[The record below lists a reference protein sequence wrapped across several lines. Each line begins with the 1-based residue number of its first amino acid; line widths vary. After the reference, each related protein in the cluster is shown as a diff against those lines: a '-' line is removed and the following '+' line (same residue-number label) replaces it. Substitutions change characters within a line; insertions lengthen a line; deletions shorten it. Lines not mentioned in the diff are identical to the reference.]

1 MKRFF
6 EENRMTFVVFLLI
19 ILFIIVYLAPHI
31 FIFINAGQAG
41 VLFRRFFG
49 GVVTTNVY
57 GEGFHIIS
65 PWNRMTIYDMRVQ
78 QIPIEYD
85 VLTKNGLRV
94 KVKLSIRF
102 HPKYETIAVLHQRI
116 GPNYVEKIVIP
127 VAESSVRS
135 IVGEGTAQ
143 DLFSLRADIISAINS
158 KADIGLNLNF
168 IALDEIL
175 IRDVALPERIQDAI
189 ETKEI
194 QKEVYE
200 AYIYILKKEREET
213 IRKEIEAFGWKSYN
227 DLISES
233 LNPKVLKWMGILATK
248 ELAESKNAKV
258 VIMGNGSQGLP
269 VILGSDF
276 TRDEVKGASQKL
288 NETSAGELKGVEPI
302 TELDNRIKNL
312 NNSINNIYRLNN
324 PDRENPM
331 KSPNQTVSPPPA
343 GSRDNASESASPG
356 TPSGTMAPG
365 SPSGTM
371 APGSPQILPL
381 ENPAIPPEPSNTT
394 GTGATPR

>member
-1 MKRFF
+1 MKRFI
-6 EENRMTFVVFLLI
+6 EENRMTLVVFLLLV
-19 ILFIIVYLAPHI
+19 LFIIVYLAPRI

-65 PWNRMTIYDMRVQ
+65 PWNRMFIYDMRVQ

-116 GPNYVEKIVIP
+116 GPKYVEKIVIP

-135 IVGEGTAQ
+135 IVGEKTAQ
-143 DLFSLRADIISAINS
+143 DLFSLRGDVIYAINN
-158 KADIGLNLNF
+158 KAEIGLNLNF
-168 IALDEIL
+168 ISLDEIL
-175 IRDVALPERIQDAI
+175 IRDVVLPQSIQSAI
-189 ETKEI
+189 ELKEI
-194 QKEVYE
+194 QKERYE
-200 AYIYILKKEREET
+200 AYAYILRKEREET
-213 IRKEIEAFGWKSYN
+213 IRKEIEAIGWKNYN
-227 DLISES
+227 DLISQS
-233 LNPKVLKWMGILATK
+233 LNPKVLRWMGVMATR

-276 TRDEVKGASQKL
+276 TRDEDKASPQKNKEGAVGDFKSMESMTDLDEHINKL
-288 NETSAGELKGVEPI
+288 NGT
-302 TELDNRIKNL
+302 
-312 NNSINNIYRLNN
+312 INNLWRFNN
-324 PDRENPM
+324 PSRSNPL
-331 KSPNQTVSPPPA
+331 KSQEGKS
-343 GSRDNASESASPG
+343 SRAPSGNKG
-356 TPSGTMAPG
+356 TPSAQPSQGGSADNPPVMPSLLNPVRSPENAPT
-365 SPSGTM
+365 PV
-371 APGSPQILPL
+371 
-381 ENPAIPPEPSNTT
+381 NSNTK
-394 GTGATPR
+394 GETPR

>member
-1 MKRFF
+1 MMKHFI
-6 EENRMTFVVFLLI
+6 EEHRMTLVVFLLLV
-19 ILFIIVYLAPHI
+19 LFLIVYLAPRI
-31 FIFINAGQAG
+31 FIFINAGEAG

-65 PWNRMTIYDMRVQ
+65 PWNTLTRYDMRVQ

-143 DLFSLRADIISAINS
+143 DLFSLRSDIISAINT
-158 KADIGLNLNF
+158 KAEMGLNLNF

-175 IRDVALPERIQDAI
+175 IRDVILPVSIQDAI
-189 ETKEI
+189 EAKEI
-194 QKEVYE
+194 QRERYE
-200 AYIYILKKEREET
+200 AYTYILKKEREET
-213 IRKEIEAFGWKSYN
+213 VRKEIEAFGWKNYN
-227 DLISES
+227 DLVSQS
-233 LNPKVLKWMGILATK
+233 LNSKVLRWMGVMATR
-248 ELAESKNAKV
+248 ELADSRNAKV

-276 TRDEVKGASQKL
+276 TREEEKTG
-288 NETSAGELKGVEPI
+288 AGESRQVDSMMD
-302 TELDNRIKNL
+302 LDKRIRNL
-312 NNSINNIYRLNN
+312 DANINNLFRLNN
-324 PDRENPM
+324 PDRGKVPRAPSEGAAP
-331 KSPNQTVSPPPA
+331 SPSPPA
-343 GSRDNASESASPG
+343 GTDVAQPTPG
-356 TPSGTMAPG
+356 PVTPSGATNPASPKPG
-365 SPSGTM
+365 PTERP
-371 APGSPQILPL
+371 ATPPRL
-381 ENPAIPPEPSNTT
+381 ENIPAP
-394 GTGATPR
+394 GATPR

>member
-6 EENRMTFVVFLLI
+6 EENRMTLVVFLLI

-49 GVVTTNVY
+49 GVVTTNPY

-65 PWNRMTIYDMRVQ
+65 PWNTMTIYDTRVQ

-94 KVKLSIRF
+94 RVKLSIRF
-102 HPKYETIAVLHQRI
+102 HPKSDTLGVLHQRI
-116 GPNYVEKIVIP
+116 GPKYVEKVVIP

-143 DLFSLRADIISAINS
+143 DLFSLRSDVISAINS
-158 KADIGLNLNF
+158 KAEMGLNLNF

-175 IRDVALPERIQDAI
+175 IRDVVLPPSIQDAI
-189 ETKEI
+189 EVKEI
-194 QKEVYE
+194 QKERYQ
-200 AYIYILKKEREET
+200 AYAYILKKEREET
-213 IRKEIEAFGWKSYN
+213 IRKEIEAFGWKNYN

-233 LNPKVLKWMGILATK
+233 LNPKVLKWMGILATRD
-248 ELAESKNAKV
+248 LAESKNTKV

-276 TRDEVKGASQKL
+276 TRDEEKGSAQKGKENTASEFKGVDSMTNLNERIKKL
-288 NETSAGELKGVEPI
+288 NT
-302 TELDNRIKNL
+302 N
-312 NNSINNIYRLNN
+312 INNIFRLNN
-324 PDRENPM
+324 PDRANPL
-331 KSPNQTVSPPPA
+331 KSPLDSVSPTPA
-343 GSRDNASESASPG
+343 GAADNDKAQPSQGATPD
-356 TPSGTMAPG
+356 TPSGITD
-365 SPSGTM
+365 
-371 APGSPQILPL
+371 PGSPQMRQW
-381 ENPAIPPEPSNTT
+381 ESPAATPEPVNRT